1 MTRHNDDTAPNT
13 AEPPTIQARHHID
26 SLRAAICDVT
36 IAHHNYWAWHYVE
49 QIADEQVRA
58 QMQRDLEQLSKQKG

>member
-1 MTRHNDDTAPNT
+1 MSQNDNAAQQTPNQ
-13 AEPPTIQARHHID
+13 PNIQAQHHID

-49 QIADEQVRA
+49 QISDEQVRA
-58 QMQRDLEQLSKQKG
+58 RLQHALEQLSKEKG

>member
-1 MTRHNDDTAPNT
+1 MSQHDDTRQHTDEQPN
-13 AEPPTIQARHHID
+13 IQARHHID

-49 QIADEQVRA
+49 QITDEQLRA
-58 QMQRDLEQLSKQKG
+58 EMQRVLEQLSKEKG